1 MISNVLTLRQSSA
14 ICLGLLLC
22 LASIGCGSGGP
33 KSYPVTG
40 KVTYGN
46 EAVSGA
52 SVLFIPVA
60 GGPYAT
66 GHTRDD
72 GTYEVKLPIGSYKLS
87 INAMSFPNG
96 VESEGVSTLPSKF
109 SSEQTSGVTAEIK
122 EGPNVVDINLP
133 KDPKFKLPGKK
144 AK

>member
-1 MISNVLTLRQSSA
+1 MIFNLQTLGRKSA
-14 ICLGLLLC
+14 VCLGLLLC
-22 LASIGCGSGGP
+22 LVALGCGSRGP

-40 KVTYGN
+40 KVIYDN

-66 GHTRDD
+66 GHSADD
-72 GTYEVKLPIGSYKLS
+72 GTYEVKLPAGAYKLA

-109 SSEQTSGVTAEIK
+109 GSEQTSGVTAEIK
-122 EGPNVVDINLP
+122 DGPNVVEINLP
-133 KDPKFKLPGKK
+133 KDPKFKLPTKK
-144 AK
+144 SK